1 MDKKLNFLPKNQKKE
16 YIMTHLLKCIFL
28 KKSVVFFHFFIFFS
42 FFFQNNG
49 VFAQTKDQYACCD
62 EEKTVNKAFIPGEK
76 LKYKISY
83 GKENRTLNRIVAGHA
98 QLNVTAFKNKKN
110 EKLYELNASGKT
122 TNFFSLIFKVKH
134 TYRAIVDF
142 NSLKT
147 REFTM
152 SIREGKY
159 QNHDSEILS
168 NKNQINDLLST
179 FYQMRTIQQKDIST
193 IDTLYFSYL
202 YQGHVYKSFIINH
215 GEEIIKTKFGDIKA
229 IKFEPF
235 LEKGRIFKSS
245 FGTFIWV
252 SADDMH
258 IPIKIEMPVLIG
270 CIYVNL
276 VKFENTCFEFNK

>member
-1 MDKKLNFLPKNQKKE
+1 MQKND
-16 YIMTHLLKCIFL
+16 
-28 KKSVVFFHFFIFFS
+28 
-42 FFFQNNG
+42 
-49 VFAQTKDQYACCD
+49 VFAQKKGQFAYYD
-62 EEKTVNKAFIPGEK
+62 EKKTVNRAFISGEK

-83 GKENRTLNRIVAGHA
+83 GKENRKLNRILAGHA
-98 QLNVTAFKNKKN
+98 QLNVTEFKNNKN

-134 TYRAIVDF
+134 TYRALIDF

-147 REFTM
+147 REFAM

-159 QNHDSEILS
+159 QNKDSGILS
-168 NKNQINDLLST
+168 NKSQISDLLST
-179 FYQMRTIQQKDIST
+179 FYQMRTIQQKDVST

-229 IKFEPF
+229 IKLEPF

-270 CIYVNL
+270 CVYVNL
-276 VKFENTCFEFNK
+276 VKFENTFFEFNK